1 MTPSFSW
8 CLSRG
13 GEVHP
18 LLDAACAWQGG
29 WNTSEA
35 PCLNRCLWIYNSS
48 VIKKNYNR
56 LIFFLFY
63 FFLTRTFHNSGDSL
77 KDTCRW
83 NISWTDFFLPFQ
95 IQFLVTKEQS
105 VKPAS
110 ILAAA
115 FGWKFLP
122 IPTIAPPP
130 SCALGRRMCVSC
142 SSPEITKM

>member
-63 FFLTRTFHNSGDSL
+63 FFFNSNFSQLRGLPERYLQVEYFMD
-77 KDTCRW
+77 R
-83 NISWTDFFLPFQ
+83 FFSPFQ

-130 SCALGRRMCVSC
+130 SCALGRQVCVSC